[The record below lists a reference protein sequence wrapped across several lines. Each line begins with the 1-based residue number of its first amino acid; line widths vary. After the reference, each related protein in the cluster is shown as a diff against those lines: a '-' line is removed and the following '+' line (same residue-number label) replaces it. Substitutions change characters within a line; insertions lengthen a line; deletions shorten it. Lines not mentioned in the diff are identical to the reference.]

1 MQEHTHGLYV
11 RSAPLHTCRSGVLG
25 NLRTI
30 PGGHLERA
38 INRIWKIIIL
48 SKSNTDLLRKPEN
61 SRMGGALKEEY
72 LELCSWLILIGCAQN
87 LLILCSI
94 FLLRFSFYLS
104 MIVLKFRTGEVVHAC
119 NFSTQRARLLWIEAS
134 QDYVVRTHHKNMKEK
149 NKKAYSTKKEK

>member
-11 RSAPLHTCRSGVLG
+11 RSAPLHTCRFGVLG
-25 NLRTI
+25 NLRTT
-30 PGGHLERA
+30 PGGHLGRA

-87 LLILCSI
+87 LLILCLI
-94 FLLRFSFYLS
+94 FFAPVFFLPKHDCVKVSYR
-104 MIVLKFRTGEVVHAC
+104 
-119 NFSTQRARLLWIEAS
+119 
-134 QDYVVRTHHKNMKEK
+134 
-149 NKKAYSTKKEK
+149 